1 MDIQHLKY
9 FVQVIKNQSF
19 TKAAEKL
26 VVTQPMLSR
35 VINQLEEELDVKL
48 IERTSK
54 HFKTTD
60 AGELLYQ
67 QALKVLHTHNDI
79 YQYINDLKSAKSG
92 EVLISIPGVLLDM
105 YFPPLLF
112 EFHQKYP
119 HVKLDIIEEGS
130 KLTAQS
136 VLSDQVE
143 LGFVMLPVRNA
154 SKLTSRIVTTSIC
167 HVLVNKEHRFAK
179 RSTPIHTS
187 ELVEE
192 RIITFSTTATLHD
205 AVIRHCE
212 NEGFEPNIVYKTLMP
227 NFIFEMVHLG
237 LCIGILPYPVVKRFI
252 FDGLVSIPLEPKII
266 WEISVISKKGNY
278 LSFAARNFLSF
289 VEEYSLKNEKEWQ
302 GLE

>member
-9 FVQVIKNQSF
+9 FVQVIKDQSF

-35 VINQLEEELDVKL
+35 VISQLEKELDVKL

-60 AGELLYQ
+60 AGEILYQ
-67 QALKVLHTHNDI
+67 QALKVLQSHSDI
-79 YQYINDLKSAKSG
+79 YHYINDMKSAKSG
-92 EVLISIPGVLLDM
+92 EVSISIPGVLLDV

-112 EFHQKYP
+112 EFHQKHP
-119 HVKLDIIEEGS
+119 HVKLNIIEEGS
-130 KLTAQS
+130 KLTGQS
-136 VLSDQVE
+136 VLSDQVD

-154 SKLTSRIVTTSIC
+154 SKLTSRIITTSIC
-167 HVLVNKEHRFAK
+167 HVLVNKDHHFAQ

-187 ELVEE
+187 ELVNE
-192 RIITFSTTATLHD
+192 RIITFSKTATLHD
-205 AVIRHCE
+205 AFIRHCE
-212 NEGFEPNIVYKTLMP
+212 QEGFEPNIVYKTLMP
-227 NFIFEMVHLG
+227 NFIFDMVHLG

-252 FDGLVSIPLEPKII
+252 FEGLLSIVLEPKII
-266 WEISVISKKGNY
+266 WEIAVINKKDNY
-278 LSFAARNFLSF
+278 LSFAARKFLAF
-289 VEEYSLKNEKEWQ
+289 VEEYVVNNENEWQ